1 MTCSACVRRVE
12 RSLQNLP
19 GARSVSVN
27 LATERAEIETDT
39 PFDPHLA
46 IEAVRRMGYDAELD
60 TPETSKL
67 TESHGFNWR
76 LWLSVALSIPIFLL
90 SMVFMD
96 LLPVQGWILLA
107 LTTPIQFGSA
117 LPLYKS
123 AYTALRNGT
132 ANMEVLVLLGT
143 LSAYF
148 YSLALTLQGQH
159 HHLYYETSAII
170 ITLVLVGRHLE
181 ARARGQA
188 RRAMESLWSLL
199 PSEVLRWNGKDYERA
214 PLSAVQVGD
223 RLRVRTGERIPVD
236 GVVLAGGGWV
246 DESALTGE
254 SVPAE
259 RYPSQKVLGGSLLV
273 DGMLEIEAQAVGQT
287 TLLAQIAQA
296 VEQAQSQKAPVQR
309 LADRIASIFVPVV
322 VLIALGTLSVWWLI
336 TGSFGQA
343 LVPAV
348 SVLVIA
354 CPCALGLAVP
364 IALMTGTT
372 RAVRAGVLIR
382 NITVLER
389 VRQIDTLVL
398 DKTGTL
404 TLGYPKVQ
412 RVVVEGIDKRTA
424 LLYAYA
430 LERTTRHPLAEAIV
444 EYVEGS
450 GAIEGSGEWG
460 VGSSEGS
467 GQWAVG
473 SGENA
478 LTHPSPPSP
487 DASGEGGSQTPLAH
501 SVGEGLGVRA
511 NENLTPPAPLS
522 ASREGGEASGGSPS
536 PFTERGSGGEVEIP
550 RLRLGMTETTE
561 GEGQGVRA
569 DPEAHGRDARA
580 TTIQGLEVRATTVP
594 GGGVI
599 GTIEG
604 HTVLIGSARFLQE
617 QGVAIERPRREP
629 VLLAVDGRVVAGFAF
644 TDQPLPELPSVLNAL
659 RREGIE
665 IILCSGD
672 QPEAVAEFARSVS
685 IEKWYGGQLPQQKAQ
700 LVAQLQSEGHK
711 VAFIGDGINDAPAL
725 AQADL
730 SIAVA
735 EGTHLATE
743 TADLILMNRDL
754 RTLLTA
760 LHLSRAIYSTI
771 RQNLFFAFVYNTLGI
786 PLASMGYLNPIVA
799 AVAMSLSSL
808 SVVGNALR
816 LLRWRAPN

>member
-322 VLIALGTLSVWWLI
+322 VLIALGTLTVWWLI

-412 RVVVEGIDKRTA
+412 RVVVESLDKRTA

-450 GAIEGSGEWG
+450 GEIEGSGEWG
-460 VGSSEGS
+460 VGS
-467 GQWAVG
+467 
-473 SGENA
+473 GEN
-478 LTHPSPPSP
+478 T
-487 DASGEGGSQTPLAH
+487 
-501 SVGEGLGVRA
+501 
-511 NENLTPPAPLS
+511 LTPPAPLS
-522 ASREGGEASGGSPS
+522 ATDPSRHSERSEESPLSHSVGE
-536 PFTERGSGGEVEIP
+536 GSGVRANEAENKAEIP
-550 RLRLGMTETTE
+550 RLRLGMTEKTE
-561 GEGQGVRA
+561 GER
-569 DPEAHGRDARA
+569 
-580 TTIQGLEVRATTVP
+580 LEVRATTVP

-599 GTIEG
+599 GIIEG
-604 HTVLIGSARFLQE
+604 RTVLIGSARFLQE
-617 QGVAIERPRREP
+617 QGVAIERPWREP

-672 QPEAVAEFARSVS
+672 QPEAVAEFARSVG
-685 IEKWYGGQLPQQKAQ
+685 IEKWYGGQLPHQKAQ

-816 LLRWRAPN
+816 LLRWRAPS